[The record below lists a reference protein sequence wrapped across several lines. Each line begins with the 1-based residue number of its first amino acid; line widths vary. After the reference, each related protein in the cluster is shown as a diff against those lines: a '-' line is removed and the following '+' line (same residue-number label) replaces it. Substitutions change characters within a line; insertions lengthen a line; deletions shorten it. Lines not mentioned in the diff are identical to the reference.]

1 MEVGDEVS
9 LLVCSKD
16 CEHWTCEPRE
26 AIAASNSEIS
36 STNPAKKLKNH
47 KSPLVVVL
55 INQVQRRLTDQ
66 FLLTHRP

>member
-1 MEVGDEVS
+1 MEVGEEVS

-36 STNPAKKLKNH
+36 STNPAKKLK
-47 KSPLVVVL
+47 KP
-55 INQVQRRLTDQ
+55 
-66 FLLTHRP
+66 